1 MGVFKMILDIY
12 KDSFE
17 FSSKKVSN
25 LIILGVLSFFN
36 ILIIPLVFFYGY
48 NYRVVKLS
56 TQSMI
61 NGDDLPPDFDDFKR
75 MFVDGLKYIVVEFV
89 YLIIP
94 LIIMIASIFYK
105 NAILLVIGLILAV
118 ILQLFALLAIPHMAA
133 NDDSLKSAFEFSEI
147 SHIMSSIGYGRY
159 ILTYIG
165 IILIYMSILIIVTI
179 ILSIIFGLLGIATSF
194 ISLNGVGAVSL
205 IGTII
210 FNFVLF
216 FLVAPYLTMF
226 KNRCVGL
233 IYNLGS

>member
-1 MGVFKMILDIY
+1 MILDIY

-17 FSSKKVSN
+17 FSSRKFLN
-25 LIILGVLSFFN
+25 LIILGLLSFLN

-61 NGDDLPPDFDDFKR
+61 NGDDVPPDFDDFKR
-75 MFVDGLKYIVVEFV
+75 MFIEGLKYIVVEFV

-94 LIIMIASIFYK
+94 LIILVASVFYRS
-105 NAILLVIGLILAV
+105 AILLFIALLLMV

-133 NDDSLKSAFEFSEI
+133 NDDSLKSAFALSEI
-147 SHIMSSIGYGRY
+147 NGIMASIGYGRY

-165 IILIYMSILIIVTI
+165 IVLIYIVILMIVTI
-179 ILSIIFGLLGIATSF
+179 VLSIIFGLLGIATSF
-194 ISLNGVGAVSL
+194 ISLNGVGAVNL

-216 FLVAPYLTMF
+216 FLVTPYLTMF
-226 KNRCVGL
+226 QNRCIGL

>member
-1 MGVFKMILDIY
+1 MILDIY

-17 FSSKKVSN
+17 FSSRKFLN
-25 LIILGVLSFFN
+25 LIILGLLSFLN

-61 NGDDLPPDFDDFKR
+61 NGDDVPPDFDDFKR
-75 MFVDGLKYIVVEFV
+75 MFIEGLKYIVVEFV

-94 LIIMIASIFYK
+94 LIILVASVFYRS
-105 NAILLVIGLILAV
+105 AILLFIALLLMV

-133 NDDSLKSAFEFSEI
+133 NDDSLKSAFALSEI
-147 SHIMSSIGYGRY
+147 NGIMASIGYGRY

-165 IILIYMSILIIVTI
+165 IVLIYIVILMIVTI
-179 ILSIIFGLLGIATSF
+179 VLSIIFGLLGIATSF
-194 ISLNGVGAVSL
+194 ISLNGVGAVNL

-210 FNFVLF
+210 FNFVFF
-216 FLVAPYLTMF
+216 FLVTPYLTMF
-226 KNRCVGL
+226 QNRCIGL

>member
-1 MGVFKMILDIY
+1 MILDIY

-17 FSSKKVSN
+17 FSSRKFLN
-25 LIILGVLSFFN
+25 LIILGLLSFLN

-61 NGDDLPPDFDDFKR
+61 NGDDVPPDFDDFKR
-75 MFVDGLKYIVVEFV
+75 MFIEGLKYIVVEFV
-89 YLIIP
+89 YLIIHM
-94 LIIMIASIFYK
+94 IIMIASVFYR
-105 NAILLVIGLILAV
+105 NAILFILGLILV
-118 ILQLFALLAIPHMAA
+118 TIFQLFALLAIPHMAV
-133 NDDSLKSAFEFSEI
+133 NDDSLKSAFALSEI
-147 SHIMSSIGYGRY
+147 NGIMASIGYGRY

-165 IILIYMSILIIVTI
+165 IVLIYIVILMIVTI
-179 ILSIIFGLLGIATSF
+179 VLSIIFGLLGIATSF
-194 ISLNGVGAVSL
+194 ISLNGVGAVNL

-216 FLVAPYLTMF
+216 FLVTPYLTMF
-226 KNRCVGL
+226 RNRCIGL